1 MSTMKTIGRKAFSFS
16 LSLLLAVCLSVQIYG
31 FFILRVNTGLSLEMF
46 LPASFLAYAITRM
59 YNSLVKV

>member
-16 LSLLLAVCLSVQIYG
+16 LTLLLIVCLIVQVYG

-46 LPASFLAYAITRM
+46 LPASFLAYTIVHIHK
-59 YNSLVKV
+59 NLVNV

>member
-1 MSTMKTIGRKAFSFS
+1 MSTMKTIGRKAFSFA
-16 LSLLLAVCLSVQIYG
+16 LILVLIVCLVVQIYG

-46 LPASFLAYAITRM
+46 VPASFLAYAIPRI